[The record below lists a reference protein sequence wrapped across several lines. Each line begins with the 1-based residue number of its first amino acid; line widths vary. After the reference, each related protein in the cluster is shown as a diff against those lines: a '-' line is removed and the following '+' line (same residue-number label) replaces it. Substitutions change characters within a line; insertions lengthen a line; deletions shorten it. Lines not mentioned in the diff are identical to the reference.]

1 MARQTCHKYRKSRD
15 NMTITPA
22 ARAEISDLL
31 TVWCATL
38 ERGNAADMVALY
50 APDAT
55 LLPTISNQTRN
66 TPAGMLEYF
75 ERFLTLQ
82 PRAKKHTQNI
92 SVYEKIAIN
101 SGVYSF
107 HTQTAAG
114 MQDLVCR
121 FTFVYRKDQNGW
133 RIIEH
138 HSSMMPETL

>member
-1 MARQTCHKYRKSRD
+1 
-15 NMTITPA
+15 MTVTPA

-31 TVWCATL
+31 TRWCATL
-38 ERGNAADMVALY
+38 ERGNAQEMVSLY
-50 APDAT
+50 ATDAT

-66 TPAGMLEYF
+66 TPDDMLEYF
-75 ERFLTLQ
+75 ERFLKMR

-107 HTQTAAG
+107 QTQTPSG
-114 MQDLVCR
+114 TTDLVCR
-121 FTFVYRKDQNGW
+121 FTFVYRKDPDGW

-138 HSSMMPETL
+138 HSSMMPEPT

>member
-1 MARQTCHKYRKSRD
+1 MILS
-15 NMTITPA
+15 PS

-31 TVWCATL
+31 TLWCTTL
-38 ERGNAADMVALY
+38 ERGNPQDLVALY

-55 LLPTISNQTRN
+55 LLPTVSNQTRSSS
-66 TPAGMLEYF
+66 AQILEYF
-75 ERFLTLQ
+75 ERFLQLQ

-107 HTQTAAG
+107 QTQTAAG
-114 MQDLVCR
+114 PQDLVCR
-121 FTFVYRKDQNGW
+121 FTFVYRKDTAGW

-138 HSSMMPETL
+138 HSSMMPEPQ

>member
-1 MARQTCHKYRKSRD
+1 M
-15 NMTITPA
+15 ITPA

-31 TVWCATL
+31 TRWLAAL
-38 ERGNAADMVALY
+38 EAGNAQDVVSLY

-66 TPAGMLEYF
+66 TPTEMLEYF
-75 ERFLTLQ
+75 EQFLKLR
-82 PRAKKHTQNI
+82 PRARKHTQNI

-107 HTQTAAG
+107 VTQSPTG
-114 MQDLVCR
+114 QLELVCR
-121 FTFVYRKDQNGW
+121 FTFVYRKDPTGW

-138 HSSMMPETL
+138 HSSMMPETT